1 MATTSEGI
9 LELPTAEDQTVHSY
23 AAPGVPRLKIRPQPT
38 MVQSLKAWLGPVGLL
53 LLNLGTFFSIWEYI
67 AYQEYLPKIFFPRPT
82 QVAVEF
88 WEMLLNGQM
97 FYHASFSLF
106 NLTLGFV
113 LAAGM
118 GVPIGLAAG
127 SLPWFNRLISPYYWS
142 LNSMPRL
149 AIWPLLVLWGGFSI
163 KVKIVLIFIS
173 AIMPIL
179 INTIAGVSTVDPT
192 LIRVGRV
199 LNASRLQLYTKIVIP
214 FTLAVSADRAHARGM
229 SRGLVALVVSEMLGS
244 GRGLGYVIVRSV
256 EEFNPSKVFAVLFV
270 LIFHR
275 HGDGQRHGLARAPR
289 RPLAQAAADL
299 KVLHFSTPATLRMTW
314 SSLYHIFV
322 AGFRPQAKN
331 RHIKI

>member
-1 MATTSEGI
+1 MQGAFLMRATSEGI
-9 LELPTAEDQTVHSY
+9 VDLHAPNDPAVHSY
-23 AAPGVPRLKIRPQPT
+23 AAPGVPRLKVRPKPT
-38 MVQSLKAWLGPVGLL
+38 MFETLRLWLGPVGLL
-53 LLNLGTFFSIWEYI
+53 VLNLGTFFSIWEYI

-88 WEMLLNGQM
+88 WEMILNGQM
-97 FYHASFSLF
+97 LYHASFSLL
-106 NLTLGFV
+106 NLTLGFA
-113 LAAGM
+113 LAAGV
-118 GVPIGLAAG
+118 GIPIGLAAG
-127 SLPWFNRLISPYYWS
+127 TFPKFNRLISPYYWS

-214 FTLAVSADRAHARGM
+214 FTLPFLLTGLTQGM

-270 LIFHR
+270 LIFIAMVMVNGMGWLEHR
-275 HGDGQRHGLARAPR
+275 AAPWR
-289 RPLAQAAADL
+289 KRLQ
-299 KVLHFSTPATLRMTW
+299 
-314 SSLYHIFV
+314 I
-322 AGFRPQAKN
+322 
-331 RHIKI
+331 